1 MKYCL
6 SFLLIVVNFCSYSQQ
21 QSFDITHFTAP
32 KGWKKQ
38 TTGSVLQLSKEDAT
52 TGGYCIITISKALP
66 ADADSKANFDAA
78 WESVVKKMVTV
89 SAAPEMHMRVKCQ
102 HF

>member
-1 MKYCL
+1 MVIDSGPDSNRIKIILMKYCL

-66 ADADSKANFDAA
+66 ADTDSKANL
-78 WESVVKKMVTV
+78 M
-89 SAAPEMHMRVKCQ
+89 PPGNQ
-102 HF
+102 L

>member
-1 MKYCL
+1 MVIDSGPDSNRIKIILMKYCL

-52 TGGYCIITISKALP
+52 TGGYCIIGKHKQAMPLLRAKAV
-66 ADADSKANFDAA
+66 KA
-78 WESVVKKMVTV
+78 S
-89 SAAPEMHMRVKCQ
+89 PC
-102 HF
+102 